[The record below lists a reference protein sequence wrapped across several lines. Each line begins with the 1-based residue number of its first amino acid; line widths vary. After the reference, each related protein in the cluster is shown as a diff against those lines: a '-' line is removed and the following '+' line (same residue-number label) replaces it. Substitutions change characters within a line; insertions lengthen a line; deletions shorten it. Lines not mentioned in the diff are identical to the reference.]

1 MHRYKGRRAVVVG
14 GTHGIG
20 LATAEALIAGGA
32 EVLVTGNNQENV
44 RSAAE
49 KLGVRG
55 RALRSDVSSL
65 TDIAALAREV
75 RSTLEVIDLL
85 FVNAGV
91 AELTPFHE
99 VTPESYDRHFA
110 VNTRGAFF
118 VVQALAPLV
127 RDGGAIVLTSS
138 VADTGGEP
146 GMAVYS
152 ATKAALVSFA
162 STFAAELL
170 PRRIRV
176 NCVSPGFIDTPTKGT
191 VGLSAEERASFAAL
205 GDAVTP
211 MRRNGTS
218 DEVARAVLFLA
229 FDATF
234 TTGAKLAVDGGLGQR
249 LGAAVAKEG
258 A

>member
-32 EVLVTGNNQENV
+32 EVLVTGHNEANV
-44 RSAAE
+44 RAAAE
-49 KLGVRG
+49 RLGARG
-55 RALRSDVSSL
+55 HALRSDVSSL
-65 TDIAALAREV
+65 SDVAALAREA
-75 RSTLEVIDLL
+75 RSRLDVIDLL
-85 FVNAGV
+85 FVNAGI
-91 AELTPFHE
+91 AELGPVHE
-99 VTPESYDRHFA
+99 VTPESYDRQFA

-118 VVQALAPLV
+118 TVQAIAPIV

-152 ATKAALVSFA
+152 ATKAALVSFT
-162 STFAAELL
+162 SSFAAELL
-170 PRRIRV
+170 PRRVRV
-176 NCVSPGFIDTPTKGT
+176 NCVSPGFIDTPTKG
-191 VGLSAEERASFAAL
+191 VAGLGAAERAAFAAL
-205 GDAVTP
+205 GDSVTP
-211 MRRNGTS
+211 MGRNGS
-218 DEVARAVLFLA
+218 PEEVARAVLFLA

-234 TTGAKLAVDGGLGQR
+234 TTGAKLAIDGGLGQR
-249 LGAAVAKEG
+249 LGVPAKEG